1 MADPDETLR
10 DLLGA
15 EPPAAVLALD
25 ATTRADLAEVITDA
39 RRDQARSFAEA
50 FEATLQHVPF
60 PVRGV
65 VKRVLG
71 A

>member
-1 MADPDETLR
+1 MADPGETLR
-10 DLLGA
+10 ELLGA

-25 ATTRADLAEVITDA
+25 AATRAELAGLIDDA

-50 FEATLQHVPF
+50 FEVTLKHVPF
-60 PVRGV
+60 PVRAV